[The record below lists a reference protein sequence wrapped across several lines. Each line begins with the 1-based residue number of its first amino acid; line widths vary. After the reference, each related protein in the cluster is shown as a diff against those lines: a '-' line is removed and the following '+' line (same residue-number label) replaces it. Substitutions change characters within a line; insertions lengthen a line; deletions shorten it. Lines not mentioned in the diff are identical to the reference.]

1 MIMRRLVLAA
11 LVAGFASHPAC
22 ARTDDEALQRSFIE
36 GAQLLEAGNA
46 PRAEE
51 IFRELLKATDS
62 ARVKLE
68 LARALYVQGQY
79 AESKKLFQ
87 EVSMAPDT
95 PWRVRDNITPF
106 VQQIEEKTGYL
117 KFGVTVVSDSNPR
130 NLAAQKEFSIGDLRV
145 TPTEAPKKVY
155 GLRYSARGW
164 LPIQDGAAAY
174 LAASYTDYP
183 GADFD
188 RLTTDFGLAKPL
200 TESGRLRGKA
210 GVELASFGGK
220 LLYQFPYVG
229 LDAVIAESSSSRLA
243 GELKL
248 GKIKL
253 PDFGYQDAV
262 FSSGA
267 VSLRYLAS
275 ESVTATLRTSIEYS
289 RASER
294 PYSYYGWD
302 LGPGVNWFW
311 ASKAYLVGA
320 NASVGARQYADVDP
334 IFGKQRSDSKTK
346 LELTLG
352 NKQWRWRN
360 NYATLVGSLEQNRS
374 NVDFY
379 SYRKANLSVSI
390 E

>member
-1 MIMRRLVLAA
+1 MRPLTLAIIVIAALAA
-11 LVAGFASHPAC
+11 NHPA
-22 ARTDDEALQRSFIE
+22 ARADAASLQRSFME
-36 GAQLLEAGNA
+36 AVQLLEAGDA
-46 PRAEE
+46 RRAEQ
-51 IFRELLKATDS
+51 ILRDLVNVTNS
-62 ARVKLE
+62 PRVKLE
-68 LARALYVQGQY
+68 LARTLYLQGKY
-79 AESKKLFQ
+79 EESKRLFQ
-87 EVSMAPDT
+87 EVSMQPDT
-95 PWRVRDNITPF
+95 PWRVRDNITLF

-117 KFGVTVVSDSNPR
+117 KFGVTLVSDSNPR

-164 LPIQDGAAAY
+164 LPIHDGASAY

-188 RLTTDFGLAKPL
+188 RMTTDIGVTKAL
-200 TESGRLRGKA
+200 TESGRVRGKA
-210 GVELASFGGK
+210 GVELGSFGGK

-229 LDAVIAESSSSRLA
+229 LDSVIAESSSYRLA

-253 PDFGYQDAV
+253 PDFGFQDAV

-275 ESVTATLRTSIEYS
+275 ESVTATMRTGVEYS

-302 LGPGVNWFW
+302 FGPGANWLW
-311 ASKAYLVGA
+311 APRAYLIGV
-320 NASVGARQYADVDP
+320 NASVGAREYADVDRL
-334 IFGKQRSDSKTK
+334 FGKQRSDSKTK

-360 NYATLVGSLEQNRS
+360 NYATLVASLEENRS
-374 NVDFY
+374 NIDFY
-379 SYRKANLSVSI
+379 GYRKANLSVSI

>member
-1 MIMRRLVLAA
+1 MTMRRLVLAV
-11 LVAGFASHPAC
+11 LVAGFASHSAC
-22 ARTDDEALQRSFIE
+22 ARTDDEGLQRSFIE
-36 GAQLLEAGNA
+36 GAQLLEAGDA
-46 PRAEE
+46 RRAEE

-68 LARALYVQGQY
+68 LARALYVQGKY

-87 EVSMAPDT
+87 EVSLAADT

-164 LPIQDGAAAY
+164 LPMQSRAAAY

-188 RLTTDFGLAKPL
+188 RLTTDVGLATPL

-210 GVELASFGGK
+210 GEELGSFGGR

-229 LDAVIAESSSSRLA
+229 LDAVIAESSSSRIA
-243 GELKL
+243 AELKL

-262 FSSGA
+262 SSSGA
-267 VSLRYLAS
+267 VSIRYLAS
-275 ESVTATLRTSIEYS
+275 ESVTATMRTGLEYS

-311 ASKAYLVGA
+311 VSKAYSFGA
-320 NASVGARQYADVDP
+320 NASVGARKYADVDP

-360 NYATLVGSLEQNRS
+360 NYATLIASVEENRS
-374 NVDFY
+374 NIDFF